1 MTPED
6 LLFSKDHEWLRIV
19 GETGTIGITDHA
31 QKELGEVVYVEL
43 PKVGD
48 TFDAGQTFGSV
59 ESVKAVSELF
69 IPVSSEIVEVNP
81 ALADSPEKI
90 NEDPYGQGWMF
101 RVRSSTRRTRPIRL
115 RSRRARCRRSS
126 SFRPTLP
133 S

>member
-6 LLFSKDHEWLRIV
+6 LLYTKEHEWLRLAD
-19 GETGTIGITDHA
+19 GTGTIGITDHA

-69 IPVSSEIVEVNP
+69 IPVSAEVVEVNP
-81 ALADSPEKI
+81 AVVSKPELL
-90 NEDPYGQGWMF
+90 NTDPHGTWLI
-101 RVRSSTRRTRPIRL
+101 VVELSNPKEVD
-115 RSRRARCRRSS
+115 
-126 SFRPTLP
+126 TLLTNVQYAELVK
-133 S
+133 